1 MALNDFSDTS
11 ITVNASSKISLSEDI
26 PIELIQR
33 PSKLLK
39 SRNEDRNE
47 ETNEVS
53 NFSYIQFQ
61 IELLKQEMQENN
73 AKNVD
78 FQRNIQ
84 KTLEK
89 NMMTERDHQDILY
102 ENIVK
107 LEKENECL
115 KEEIKNQK
123 EIIKLI
129 LTDQTKERWINVER
143 KSNTNKNE
151 HSEKQI
157 PCPVNLN
164 NRFENLEE
172 PNVAKQQDNETTP
185 KNAYFSIPLENTKSK
200 ARKEKQNNSSFRQAE
215 KPTQRRP
222 NVCTTEKYLE
232 NSKDLHQPKRTVPGP
247 RSYASATKYGKKVM
261 VVGDSHV
268 KRIRRNLFNNSFEN
282 ARSYLK
288 SFSGAKTEDMKHY
301 IIPSLNEQNPDVIVI
316 HVGGNDI
323 NFRNKDN
330 INEKELAKNIINVAM
345 ICRNSGVPDVLISE
359 ILPKKSNILTAIIRR
374 VNDELQELCKE
385 YNFSFISNK
394 RITRNFL
401 CHDGVHL
408 TDDGTRILAG
418 NMVNFI
424 NDFILYN
431 RNSDETF

>member
-1 MALNDFSDTS
+1 M
-11 ITVNASSKISLSEDI
+11 
-26 PIELIQR
+26 
-33 PSKLLK
+33 
-39 SRNEDRNE
+39 
-47 ETNEVS
+47 S

-61 IELLKQEMQENN
+61 IELLKQEFQENN
-73 AKNVD
+73 AKNVE
-78 FQRNIQ
+78 FQRNVQ

-89 NMMTERDHQDILY
+89 NMIIERDQSDILY
-102 ENIVK
+102 QNIVK

-129 LTDQTKERWINVER
+129 LNDETKERWITEKR
-143 KSNTNKNE
+143 RSITNRNE
-151 HSEKQI
+151 NSKKE
-157 PCPVNLN
+157 PPRPVNLN

-172 PNVAKQQDNETTP
+172 PNQTNQQQNQTTP
-185 KNAYFSIPLENTKSK
+185 QNAYFSIPLEDTKSK
-200 ARKEKQNNSSFRQAE
+200 ARMKKKNNNFIRQAE
-215 KPTQRRP
+215 KPRRP
-222 NVCTTEKYLE
+222 DVCTTEKYLE
-232 NSKDLHQPKRTVPGP
+232 NSKDLRQRKRTVPGP

-261 VVGDSHV
+261 VVGDSHI
-268 KRIRRNLFNNSFEN
+268 KRIKRNLFNNSFEN

-323 NFRNKDN
+323 NHRNKES

-345 ICRNSGVPDVLISE
+345 ICRNSGVPDILISE
-359 ILPKKSNILTAIIRR
+359 ILPKKSIALTAIIRR
-374 VNDELQELCKE
+374 VNDEIKELCKE
-385 YNFSFISNK
+385 YNFNFISNE
-394 RITRNFL
+394 RITRDFL

-424 NDFILYN
+424 NDFILYDRDSN
-431 RNSDETF
+431 ETF